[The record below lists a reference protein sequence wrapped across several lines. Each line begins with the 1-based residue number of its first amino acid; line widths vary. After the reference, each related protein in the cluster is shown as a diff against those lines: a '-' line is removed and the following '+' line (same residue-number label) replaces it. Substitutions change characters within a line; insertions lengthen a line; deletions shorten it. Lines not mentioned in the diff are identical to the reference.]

1 MVSFRERLR
10 FATKLSLCHLIIS
23 IAVASLTAL
32 LVFKVWYAYPFYRS
46 LGGLTLFFLV
56 ASVDVVCGPLMTL
69 ILANPEKSRKETIL
83 DLSLVGIIQLSAL
96 IYGMHTVYIARPV
109 YYAFDKDRF
118 STVTVAQLEKDD
130 IAKAVPE
137 LQNLPKMGP
146 RQISLKQSQSSNM
159 DDIMLSFSGIEP
171 IARPN
176 NWQVYDKE
184 RDIAAVRSVMKPVA
198 KLYEIHVNKDKKSL
212 IDNAVANTNLEPDK
226 VFFVPFTTDKSLDWS
241 ALLDEN
247 GEIVGYVDADGFQ

>member
-1 MVSFRERLR
+1 MSLEKRLR
-10 FATKLSLCHLIIS
+10 FAAKLSLFHLIIS
-23 IAVASLTAL
+23 IVVASLTAL
-32 LVFKVWYAYPFYRS
+32 LVFKAWYAYPFYLS

-146 RQISLKQSQSSNM
+146 RQISLKKSQSSNM

-184 RDIAAVRSVMKPVA
+184 RDITSVRATMKPVA
-198 KLYEIHVNKDKKSL
+198 ELYKLHHNKDKKL
-212 IDNAVANTNLEPDK
+212 IIDKAVARTNLEPDK